1 MVIKDEVFVELSLL
15 KILKIDGL
23 FNVIFGKG
31 FVNFIYF

>member
-1 MVIKDEVFVELSLL
+1 MIIKDEVFVELSLL

-23 FNVIFGKG
+23 FNVIFGKE